1 MSRLSRFTQLIF
13 GSTAGNNQIAEY
25 GSLAA
30 SSPATYNG
38 STITPAIIQ
47 TLSNYLEGW
56 FGAVIGQNSP
66 AIEDMNALCYLYAFQ
81 LAYIFQAGIPE
92 WDSGTIYYTGS
103 LVQSAGVWYVSII
116 DTNLNHA
123 VTDSTKWFTPTQP
136 GVLSQNALPFSSG
149 MTLPANESMMW
160 PHLQIGN
167 GQTFVVP
174 NNANLIGVSAIVI
187 SGTGVLQATGSGVIR
202 VI

>member
-13 GSTAGNNQIAEY
+13 GSAAGSNQIAEY

-30 SSPATYNG
+30 SAPATYNG
-38 STITPAIIQ
+38 STISPAIVQ
-47 TLSNYLEGW
+47 TLANYLEGW

-92 WDSGTIYYTGS
+92 WDSGTTYYTGS
-103 LVQSAGVWYVSII
+103 LVQSSGVWYVSLT

-123 VTDSTKWFTPTQP
+123 VTDSTRWFTPTQP
-136 GVLSQNALPFSSG
+136 GVLSPNALPFASG
-149 MTLPANESMMW
+149 MILPANQSMLW
-160 PHLQIGN
+160 PNLQIGN
-167 GQTFVVP
+167 GQTGVIP
-174 NNANLIGVSAIVI
+174 NNANLIGVTNITV
-187 SGTGVLQATGSGVIR
+187 SGTGILQATGSGVIR